1 MVTRLSDPCG
11 DCQTLPQTGP
21 SHLTEELA
29 HLTGD
34 RMADI
39 RSGNVAIDALE
50 DAMNELDR
58 EALRDDEPALDWI
71 DD

>member
-1 MVTRLSDPCG
+1 
-11 DCQTLPQTGP
+11 
-21 SHLTEELA
+21 
-29 HLTGD
+29 
-34 RMADI
+34 MADI